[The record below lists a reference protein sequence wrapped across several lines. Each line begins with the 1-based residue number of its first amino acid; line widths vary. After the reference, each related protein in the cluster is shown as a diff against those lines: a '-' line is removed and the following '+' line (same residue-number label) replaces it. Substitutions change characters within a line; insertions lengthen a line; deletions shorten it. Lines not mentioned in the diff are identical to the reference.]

1 MKNWSEVETQ
11 LTSVERL
18 DQYSSLPQE
27 PALESEPGKKPP
39 SDWPQF
45 GSIEFRNVTMR
56 YFDDEEAVLRNL
68 NFKIEAREKIGVV
81 GRTGAGKH
89 TYTHTTK
96 CDT

>member
-1 MKNWSEVETQ
+1 METQ

-27 PALESEPGKKPP
+27 PALESEPGRKPAE
-39 SDWPQF
+39 SWPEF
-45 GSIEFRNVTMR
+45 GRIEFRNVSMR
-56 YFDDEEAVLRNL
+56 YFEDEEPVLKNL

-89 TYTHTTK
+89 
-96 CDT
+96 D